1 MMKSYEFF
9 IQTERKHIDFINKV
23 IEAYEGLGIVRTLD
37 AKLGTIKI
45 ISTEFYADDVRGV
58 IEDLD
63 KSGVY
68 AKITYEGSWK
78 GVL

>member
-1 MMKSYEFF
+1 LKSYEFF

-23 IEAYEGLGIVRTLD
+23 IEAYEGFGIVRTLD
-37 AKLGTIKI
+37 ANLGTIKI
-45 ISTEFYADDVRGV
+45 ISTTFYKDDVRAV

-68 AKITYEGSWK
+68 AKITEEGPWK

>member
-1 MMKSYEFF
+1 LISYEFF

-23 IEAYEGLGIVRTLD
+23 IEAYEGYGIVRTLD
-37 AKLGTIKI
+37 PKLGTIKI
-45 ISTEFYADDVRGV
+45 ISTTFYKDDVRAV

-63 KSGVY
+63 ASGVY
-68 AKITYEGSWK
+68 AKITEEGPWK

>member
-1 MMKSYEFF
+1 M
-9 IQTERKHIDFINKV
+9 
-23 IEAYEGLGIVRTLD
+23 EAYEGLGIVRTLD

-58 IEDLD
+58 VKDLD
-63 KSGVY
+63 NMGVY
-68 AKITYEGSWK
+68 AKITYEGPWK

>member
-1 MMKSYEFF
+1 MMRSYEFF
-9 IQTERKHIDFINKV
+9 IQTERRHIDFINKI

-37 AKLGTIKI
+37 AKLGTIKV

-63 KSGVY
+63 RTGVY
-68 AKITYEGSWK
+68 AKITYEGPWK

>member
-1 MMKSYEFF
+1 MMRSYEFF

-68 AKITYEGSWK
+68 AKITYEGPWK

>member
-23 IEAYEGLGIVRTLD
+23 IEAYEGYGIVRTLD

-45 ISTEFYADDVRGV
+45 ISTEYYADDVREV

-68 AKITYEGSWK
+68 AKITSEGPWK